1 VTEIYRSARF
11 SCRSTHVTHDVLVVS
26 VAVKVDPNLDAPGM
40 LSKESLRNGY
50 SALDILIKRP
60 DRFPQEEVAG
70 LLAATHSF
78 TQAYRRVVV
87 YGFSIGAYAAMNFAP
102 FIGAKIAIAASPLFS
117 PDPDKVPF
125 ERRWRKVRT
134 RPPGSFPFDNM
145 VRGLKSLDHAYVM
158 YDPYDDDDQHTRL
171 IAEVAP
177 SVTLMPVPFS
187 GHPVSSVL
195 AVNGTIYRLIADIAH
210 DRLDVKGFHAAARLC
225 RRGSPRYFETL
236 ARLQPE
242 SRDGLRVQL
251 LERGLLMQEAPR
263 SDYLKQLIPPLI
275 RLGRTSE
282 AANFA
287 ELALAGGAKPGEI
300 ALLMNPQ
307 PEIIAGPETG

>member
-11 SCRSTHVTHDVLVVS
+11 SCRSTHVTHDVLVIS
-26 VAVKVDPNLDAPGM
+26 VAIKREPNLEAPGM
-40 LSKESLRNGY
+40 LSRESRRNGY

-70 LLAATHSF
+70 LLAAAHNF

-87 YGFSIGAYAAMNFAP
+87 YGLSIGAYAAMNFAP

-125 ERRWRKVRT
+125 EQRWRKART

-145 VRGLKSLDHAYVM
+145 VRGLKSLDHAYIL
-158 YDPYDDDDQHTRL
+158 YDPYDDDDHHIRL
-171 IAEVAP
+171 ITDVAP
-177 SVTLMPVPFS
+177 AVTLMPVPFA

-210 DRLDVKGFHAAARLC
+210 DRLDMKGFHAAARDS

-242 SRDGLRVQL
+242 SRDELRIGL
-251 LERGLLMQEAPR
+251 LEKGLLLQNAPP
-263 SDYLKQLIPPLI
+263 SAYLQQLIPP
-275 RLGRTSE
+275 
-282 AANFA
+282 
-287 ELALAGGAKPGEI
+287 
-300 ALLMNPQ
+300 
-307 PEIIAGPETG
+307 